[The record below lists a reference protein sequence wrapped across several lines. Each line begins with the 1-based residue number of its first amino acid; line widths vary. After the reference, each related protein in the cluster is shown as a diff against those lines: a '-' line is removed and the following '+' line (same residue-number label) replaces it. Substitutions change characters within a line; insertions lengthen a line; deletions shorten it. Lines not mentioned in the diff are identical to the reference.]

1 MVNKS
6 YHHILCAYY
15 LPGALYN
22 LTHLNIFIIEVGW
35 DETFAHLF
43 FCYNSVIIIMGG
55 IHFPIPLMLHLAKK
69 THFGQWNVG
78 RSMNIPLTH

>member
-15 LPGALYN
+15 LLGALYN

-43 FCYNSVIIIMGG
+43 LLLQLCHNYYGWNTLPHPTDVALGQ
-55 IHFPIPLMLHLAKK
+55 KK
-69 THFGQWNVG
+69 
-78 RSMNIPLTH
+78 LTLVNRMWVEA